1 MKMVSFVITVIDNDI
16 TEMLRYINEKANW
29 PKAQDAKPL
38 T

>member
-1 MKMVSFVITVIDNDI
+1 MASLVITVID
-16 TEMLRYINEKANW
+16 TGTKEMLKLIYEKANW